1 MEWEKRLKELNGYN
15 ISFEIKQGYYHIALV
30 YDDGWDVLIPDNEN
44 IYVENRNG
52 FYHYIGSIDAIS
64 IDDLF
69 NSIEETI
76 AYNMDLQKKLILFKQ
91 KTQELQ
97 EIFSNEDYET
107 LKNLKFTFEKE
118 KVKKTTKKTKAKTQ
132 EKEKTAKKTT
142 KRTKKEKVEPQL
154 EEKKELEGIKDEI
167 TQLETTDYDANDEIV
182 TMSNEYFQELER

>member
-1 MEWEKRLKELNGYN
+1 MEWEKRLKELNGYD

-52 FYHYIGSIDAIS
+52 VYHYIGSIDVIS

-97 EIFSNEDYET
+97 EIFSNEEYET

-118 KVKKTTKKTKAKTQ
+118 EVKKTTKKTKAKKQ
-132 EKEKTAKKTT
+132 EKEKTTKKTT
-142 KRTKKEKVEPQL
+142 KRTKKEKAKPQL
-154 EEKKELEGIKDEI
+154 EEKKELEGIKNEI